1 MSLLANKGP
10 AARRR
15 AAALRRAG
23 DVRGTRGSVHVV
35 PIQRRPEDHQPEES
49 PAAGRD
55 QRRTGRERLKGEERR
70 YITQLYVIDGAAA
83 ALSGLVA
90 YMLLYPAVTGPY
102 VSSTMFLL
110 ISALFPAVWIGAVGF
125 MRAYEPRFLYTGREE
140 FRRVLHATIA
150 VGVAGALISYA
161 LHLQLSRQY
170 LLTLTAV
177 VLVSTVSGRYGHR
190 TLLRVQRGAG
200 SGWMRKVVVAGH
212 EDEVRAV
219 VSDLRRSPEHGY
231 EVVGVCLVEE
241 TEPASYDVPVTA
253 GITRIADTAR
263 RLSADGV
270 VVLPCH
276 HLGPSGLRRL
286 GWDLEHDHTQMFVA
300 PGLLD
305 VARQRAT
312 LAPVGHLALLH
323 VDHPELSG
331 SRRLIK
337 EVFDRTTAALAL
349 LVLLPFLGV
358 LMLAVRLDSPGP
370 VIFRQERVGRGHE
383 NFTLWKFRT
392 MVTDAE
398 HLRESLMAHNDADG
412 MLFKIRN
419 DPRVTR
425 VGRFLRKYSLDELP
439 QLVNVLLGHMSLVGP
454 RPPLPAEVLGYEDD
468 VRRRMVVKPG
478 ITGLWQVSGRSDLP
492 WDEAVRLDLRYVENW
507 SLAMDLA
514 ILWRTWR
521 AVVDHDG
528 AY

>member
-1 MSLLANKGP
+1 MSLLANKGS

-23 DVRGTRGSVHVV
+23 DVRTTRGSAPVV
-35 PIQRRPEDHQPEES
+35 PVQRRGEGFQPE
-49 PAAGRD
+49 PATAQRDGR
-55 QRRTGRERLKGEERR
+55 RAGRERLKGQERR

-83 ALSGLVA
+83 ALSGLMA
-90 YMLLYPAVTGPY
+90 YMLLYPAVSGPF
-102 VSSTMFLL
+102 VSSTMFLF
-110 ISALFPAVWIGAVGF
+110 ISALFPAVWIGVVGF

-140 FRRVLHATIA
+140 FRRVGHAAIA

-170 LLTLTAV
+170 LLTLIGVA
-177 VLVSTVSGRYGHR
+177 LVSTVLGRYGHR
-190 TLLRVQRGAG
+190 VLLRVQRGAG

-212 EDEVRAV
+212 DDEVRAV

-241 TEPASYDVPVTA
+241 AEAAQYGVPVTG
-253 GITRIADTAR
+253 GITRIAETAR

-286 GWDLEHDHTQMFVA
+286 GWDLERDDTQMFVA

-331 SRRLIK
+331 SRRIVK

-349 LVLLPFLGV
+349 LALLPLLAV

-370 VIFRQERVGRGHE
+370 VIFRQERVGRGHQ
-383 NFTLWKFRT
+383 NFMVWKFRT
-392 MVTDAE
+392 MVVDAE
-398 HLRESLMAHNDADG
+398 HLRESLVTENEADG

-425 VGRFLRKYSLDELP
+425 VGRFLRRYSLDELP
-439 QLVNVLLGHMSLVGP
+439 QLVNVLRGHMSLVGP
-454 RPPLPAEVLGYEDD
+454 RPPLPVEVLGYEDD

-521 AVVDHDG
+521 AVVAHDG

>member
-10 AARRR
+10 GARRR
-15 AAALRRAG
+15 AASLRRAG
-23 DVRGTRGSVHVV
+23 MGGATHDRAPLV
-35 PIQRRPEDHQPEES
+35 PAQRRGEDF
-49 PAAGRD
+49 PAEPGE
-55 QRRTGRERLKGEERR
+55 QRHTGRERTESQERR

-90 YMLLYPAVTGPY
+90 YMALYPAVSGPF
-102 VSSTMFLL
+102 VSSTTFLL
-110 ISALFPAVWIGAVGF
+110 ISVLFPAIWIGTVGF

-140 FRRVLHATIA
+140 FRRVMHAAVA

-161 LHLQLSRQY
+161 LHLQLSRRY
-170 LLTLTAV
+170 LLVLTAV
-177 VLVSTVSGRYGHR
+177 VLVSTVLGRYGHR
-190 TLLRVQRGAG
+190 MVLRVRRGAG
-200 SGWMRKVVVAGH
+200 SGWTRKVVVAGH
-212 EDEVRAV
+212 DDEVRAV

-241 TEPASYDVPVTA
+241 TESEPYGVPVTP

-263 RLSADGV
+263 QVSADAV

-286 GWDLEHDHTQMFVA
+286 GWDLEHDETQMFVA

-337 EVFDRTTAALAL
+337 EAFDRTTAALAL

-398 HLRESLMAHNDADG
+398 HLLESMKDLNEVDG
-412 MLFKIRN
+412 ALFKIRN
-419 DPRVTR
+419 DPRVTK
-425 VGRFLRKYSLDELP
+425 VGRLLRRYSLDELP

-454 RPPLPAEVLGYEDD
+454 RPPLPVEVLGYEDD

-492 WDEAVRLDLRYVENW
+492 WDEAVRLDLKYVENW
-507 SLAMDLA
+507 SLAMDLV

-521 AVVDHDG
+521 AVVAHDG

>member
-1 MSLLANKGP
+1 MSLLENKGD
-10 AARRR
+10 AARKQ
-15 AAALRRAG
+15 AAALHRAGSVASTAGADAVVPVQRRADDHKLAPQVGLGDGRRAG
-23 DVRGTRGSVHVV
+23 G
-35 PIQRRPEDHQPEES
+35 
-49 PAAGRD
+49 
-55 QRRTGRERLKGEERR
+55 ERLSHEERR
-70 YITQLYVIDGAAA
+70 YITRLYVIDGAAA
-83 ALSGLVA
+83 ALSGLAA
-90 YMLLYPAVTGPY
+90 YMLLYPAVSGPR
-102 VSSTMFLL
+102 VSSTMFLV

-125 MRAYEPRFLYTGREE
+125 MRAYEPRFLYSGREE
-140 FRRVLHATIA
+140 FRRVMHAALA
-150 VGVAGALISYA
+150 VGVAGALISYT

-177 VLVSTVSGRYGHR
+177 VLTSTVVGRYGHR
-190 TLLRVQRGAG
+190 VVLRVQRGAG
-200 SGWMRKVVVAGH
+200 SGWTRKVVVAGH
-212 EDEVRAV
+212 DDEVRAV
-219 VSDLRRSPEHGY
+219 VSDLRRLPEHGY

-241 TEPASYDVPVTA
+241 TEAAPYGVPVTT
-253 GITRIADTAR
+253 GITRIAEAAR
-263 RLSADGV
+263 QRSADGV

-286 GWDLEHDHTQMFVA
+286 GWDLERDGTQMFVA

-331 SRRLIK
+331 ARRIIK
-337 EVFDRTTAALAL
+337 EAFDRTVAALAL
-349 LVLLPFLGV
+349 IVLLPVLG
-358 LMLAVRLDSPGP
+358 LFMLAVRLDSPGP
-370 VIFRQERVGRGHE
+370 VFFRQERVGRSHE
-383 NFTLWKFRT
+383 NFMLWKFRT
-392 MVTDAE
+392 MVVDAE
-398 HLRESLMAHNDADG
+398 HLRESLMGQNEADG

-425 VGRFLRKYSLDELP
+425 VGRFMRRYSLDELP
-439 QLVNVLLGHMSLVGP
+439 QLVNVLVGHMSLVGP
-454 RPPLPAEVLGYEDD
+454 RPPLPAEVQGYEDD

-492 WDEAVRLDLRYVENW
+492 WDEAVRLDLVYVENW

-521 AVVDHDG
+521 AVVAHDG